1 MSGVSE
7 PPFSAEH
14 SAWLLSRAVLS
25 GIFAISISG
34 PCQIVLHIL
43 TTITLHA
50 DGPTSLLK
58 MRTAANKRIFMQS
71 EHGRIDG
78 DIELNSGFSIYGMA
92 CGNIVVKSG
101 GLLLLYGMCTK
112 NVVVQPGGAAKIYG
126 MVKGDALNQ
135 GGVLEVHGTVHGQVI
150 TESGNSVISPSASV
164 RGVTQSSRGNSQAI
178 GLIGGAT
185 LGAAIGGPVGAV
197 VGGVIGAI
205 LGNESKERG

>member
-1 MSGVSE
+1 M
-7 PPFSAEH
+7 
-14 SAWLLSRAVLS
+14 
-25 GIFAISISG
+25 
-34 PCQIVLHIL
+34 HIL
-43 TTITLHA
+43 TTIMLHA
-50 DGPTSLLK
+50 NGPMSLLK
-58 MRTAANKRIFMQS
+58 MRIAASERIFMQL

-78 DIELNSGFSIYGMA
+78 DIEVSSGFSLYGMA

-112 NVVVQPGGAAKIYG
+112 NIVVQAGGAAKLYG
-126 MVKGDALNQ
+126 MVKGDVLNQ
-135 GGVLEVHGTVHGQVI
+135 GGALEVHGTVHGHVI

-164 RGVTQSSRGNSQAI
+164 SGAMQSSRGNSQAI

-185 LGAAIGGPVGAV
+185 LGAAIAGPVGAV